1 MFVGVKQLLHH
12 QVSTTSTVRYAAI
25 AALLT
30 VLAISMVH
38 EMDPFGWQA
47 DLNAPIIVVVHQ
59 GDTLWTLARTYG
71 RPSADPRRT
80 ISRIRETN
88 NLVGSLIQ
96 PGEVLLVPQS

>member
-12 QVSTTSTVRYAAI
+12 QVSTTSIVRYAAI

-38 EMDPFGWQA
+38 EMDPFDWQA

-80 ISRIRETN
+80 VSRMRDLNRIEGSVIR
-88 NLVGSLIQ
+88 
-96 PGEVLLVPQS
+96 PGDVVLVPRA